1 MPRSADLNGDGSV
14 GAPDLATML
23 SAWGSGRG
31 PADLDN
37 NGVVGGEDL
46 ADLLGRWT
54 TK

>member
-1 MPRSADLNGDGSV
+1 
-14 GAPDLATML
+14 ML